1 MVYVLDSKSSVAR
14 HVGSSPTSGTNMSTT
29 HIFSGKQAQLPKL
42 IAVIGPTAVGKSDM
56 AVEIALALK
65 ARGQKAEIISAD
77 SRQIYMGLNIG
88 AGKITKKE
96 MKGVLHHCL
105 DILSPKRKKL
115 FSVAE
120 FQTHAFKAIDGAI
133 AGGAIPILC
142 GGTGFYID
150 AIVDGIVLPEVKTD
164 PELRK
169 KLETYSTEKLV
180 QTLAKLDADRLAEI
194 DQHNRVRLIRSIE
207 IAKTLGKV
215 PMLIRNPKY
224 DTLQIGLDM
233 PKDDL
238 MHKVHARV
246 AKRLKQGMVAEAKN
260 LHADGVSWKRMKQL
274 GLEYGLLAD
283 LLQNKL
289 TREQFIERLKIE
301 TWQYAK
307 RQHTWFYKK
316 EGIKWFEPKDTKKI
330 VGECKGFLGFKN

>member
-1 MVYVLDSKSSVAR
+1 MMLSK
-14 HVGSSPTSGTNMSTT
+14 
-29 HIFSGKQAQLPKL
+29 LPKL
-42 IAVIGPTAVGKSDM
+42 IVVLGPTAVGKSDM
-56 AVEIALALK
+56 AVQIALALK

-77 SRQIYMGLNIG
+77 SRQIYTGLNIG

-96 MKGVLHHCL
+96 MRGVPHHCL

-120 FQTHAFKAIDGAI
+120 FQTHAFRAIDDTLKRGAV
-133 AGGAIPILC
+133 PILC

-164 PELRK
+164 VELRK

-180 QTLAKLDADRLAEI
+180 KILAKLDPERLSEI

-215 PMLIRNPKY
+215 PKLVKHVKY
-224 DTLQIGLDM
+224 DALLIGLDI
-233 PKDDL
+233 PKEDL
-238 MHKVHARV
+238 MNKVHTRAI
-246 AKRLKQGMVAEAKN
+246 KRLKQGMVAEAKN
-260 LHADGVSWKRMKQL
+260 LHNDGVSWKRMKQL
-274 GLEYGLLAD
+274 GLEYGLLAL
-283 LLQNKL
+283 LLQDKL
-289 TREQFIERLKIE
+289 TREEFIERLKIE

-307 RQHTWFYKK
+307 RQRTWFYKK
-316 EGIKWFEPKDTKKI
+316 KNVKWFEPKDTEEIMK
-330 VGECKGFLGFKN
+330 VCERFLEV